1 MNNYLTNASYKT
13 GIYIRLS
20 QEDRNKKFVEDS
32 SESVINQKIYLTN
45 YAQNNNLEIYDYYID
60 DGYTGTNFERPG
72 FQKLIDD
79 IEAKKVNTVLVK
91 DFSRLG
97 RDHIESGKYM
107 DIYFPEKN
115 IRYISVQD
123 NYDSQNPKGYDISP
137 VILSLNDHTSRQNS
151 HKIITVLNFKRHD
164 GQFIGSRPSYG
175 YMKDPENKNKLIIDE
190 NVAKYVKLIFELKSN
205 NIGMSEIATR
215 LNNEKAP
222 TPSAYKNIPKSSRLK
237 NSEIWTISS
246 IRKILQNEM
255 YIGNMVQRKQAKPS
269 YKSKKKRTL
278 PKEEWIRVPNTHE
291 AIIDEDIF
299 RLVNQ
304 KSEKRERAVK
314 LKTERE
320 IRLLEG
326 LLFCNECENKLGVTY
341 RKIKKY
347 WTVNC
352 NKYARDPVRG
362 QCSSHFFPYDK
373 LEKQILKELDTLLS
387 KLFSFVNINDLNT
400 EIINNNNLNNDSIE
414 IRKDSITREISKINN
429 SIKIAYQDRVDGNIS
444 IEDYKLIITPFH
456 SQLNDLNKELESIEI
471 EIIKNKQNTNKI
483 PDYTLNIKKLLNSSN
498 PNRDLI
504 HALLERIIID
514 EDRNIT
520 IKFKYDLL
528 DRHTFKYVDDSPI
541 RNPNGRKG
549 KQSTN

>member
-1 MNNYLTNASYKT
+1 MNNSLTNASYKT

-32 SESVINQKIYLTN
+32 SESVINQKTYLTN
-45 YAQNNNLEIYDYYID
+45 YANNNNLEIYDYYID

-72 FQKLIDD
+72 FQRLKHD
-79 IEAKKVNTVLVK
+79 IESKKINTVLVK

-107 DIYFPEKN
+107 DIYFPENN

-123 NYDSQNPKGYDISP
+123 NYDNYNMNGYDIST
-137 VILSLNDHTSRQNS
+137 IMLSINDNYSRQNS
-151 HKIITVLNFKRHD
+151 HKITSVLNFKRHD

-175 YMKDPENKNKLIIDE
+175 YMKDPNNKNKLIIDE
-190 NVAKYVKLIFELKSN
+190 NVAKYVRLIFEMKSN
-205 NIGMSEIATR
+205 NIGASEICTR
-215 LNNEKAP
+215 LNNDKVP
-222 TPSAYKNIPKSSRLK
+222 TPSAYKKIPKSSRLK
-237 NSEIWTISS
+237 NSETWTVSS

-278 PKEEWIRVPNTHE
+278 PKEEWIIVKNTHE
-291 AIIDEDIF
+291 PIIDEDIF

-304 KSEKRERAVK
+304 KSEKRERAIK

-326 LLFCNECENKLGVTY
+326 LLYCKECENKLGVTY
-341 RKIKKY
+341 RKHKDY

-362 QCSSHFFPYDK
+362 QCTPHFFPYDK
-373 LEKQILKELDTLLS
+373 LERQVLKELDNLLS
-387 KLFSFVNINDLNT
+387 KLFSYVDINDLNN

-414 IRKDSITREISKINN
+414 IRKNKINREITKINN

-456 SQLNDLNKELESIEI
+456 DQLNDLSNELNDIEI
-471 EIIKNKQNTNKI
+471 EIIKNKQNSNKI

-504 HALLERIIID
+504 HALLESIIVD
-514 EDRNIT
+514 KDRNIT

-528 DRHTFKYVDDSPI
+528 EKYTFKYVDDSPI
-541 RNPNGRKG
+541 RNPYGKKRK
-549 KQSTN
+549 TIN

>member
-1 MNNYLTNASYKT
+1 MNNSLTNASYKT

-32 SESVINQKIYLTN
+32 SESVINQKTYLTN
-45 YAQNNNLEIYDYYID
+45 YANNNNLEIYDYYID

-72 FQKLIDD
+72 FQRLIHD
-79 IEAKKVNTVLVK
+79 IESKKINTVLVK

-107 DIYFPEKN
+107 DIYFPENN

-123 NYDSQNPKGYDISP
+123 NYDNYNMNGYDIST
-137 VILSLNDHTSRQNS
+137 IMLSINDNYSRQNS
-151 HKIITVLNFKRHD
+151 HKITSVLNFKRHD

-175 YMKDPENKNKLIIDE
+175 YMKDPNNKNKLIIDE
-190 NVAKYVKLIFELKSN
+190 NVAKYVRLIFEMKSN
-205 NIGMSEIATR
+205 NIGASEICTR
-215 LNNEKAP
+215 LNNDKVP
-222 TPSAYKNIPKSSRLK
+222 TPSAYKKIPKSSRLK
-237 NSEIWTISS
+237 NSETWTVSS

-278 PKEEWIRVPNTHE
+278 PKEEWIIVKNTHE
-291 AIIDEDIF
+291 PIIDEDIF

-326 LLFCNECENKLGVTY
+326 LLYCKECENKLGVTY
-341 RKIKKY
+341 RKHKDY

-362 QCSSHFFPYDK
+362 QCTPHFFPYDK
-373 LEKQILKELDTLLS
+373 LERQVLKELDTLLS
-387 KLFSFVNINDLNT
+387 KLFSYVDINDLNN

-414 IRKDSITREISKINN
+414 IRKNKINREIIKINN

-456 SQLNDLNKELESIEI
+456 DQLNDLSNELNDIEI
-471 EIIKNKQNTNKI
+471 EIIKNKQNSIKI

-504 HALLERIIID
+504 HALLENIIVD
-514 EDRNIT
+514 KDRNIT

-528 DRHTFKYVDDSPI
+528 EKHTFKYVDDSPI
-541 RNPNGRKG
+541 RNPYGKKG
-549 KQSTN
+549 KQSTK